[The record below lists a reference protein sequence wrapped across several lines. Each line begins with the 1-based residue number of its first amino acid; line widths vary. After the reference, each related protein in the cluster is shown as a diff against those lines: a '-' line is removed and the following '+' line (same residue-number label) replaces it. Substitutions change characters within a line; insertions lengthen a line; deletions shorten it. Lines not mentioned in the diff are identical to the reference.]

1 MKKGKKAAFVACSNG
16 LDIKN
21 QEKIN
26 ALVQIL
32 NNMGIEVLFSDYIY
46 DRGFGFGG
54 TGKERADA
62 LMNFYK
68 NEQITD
74 IFDISGGDIGNEIL
88 PYLDYNVIAR
98 FDKTFWGYSD
108 LTTVINAIYAKTG
121 KSSVLYQVRN
131 LVGEDGTCQIQNFK
145 NTILDGKNDLYEI
158 PYSFIQGNKME
169 GVLVGGNIRCL
180 LKLAGTPY
188 FPDMKE
194 KILLLEARS
203 GKLVQMVAYLS
214 QLKQLGVFEQVNGI
228 LLGTFT
234 ELERNRQMPHVKD
247 IIHNFAGPDLPIAYT
262 SKIGHGVD
270 SKGIRIGK
278 GVRFQE

>member
-16 LDIKN
+16 LDIRN

-32 NNMGIEVLFSDYIY
+32 ENMGIEVLFSDHIY

-54 TGKERADA
+54 TGKERANA

-68 NEQITD
+68 EEEITD

-88 PYLDYNVIAR
+88 PYLDYDVIAQS
-98 FDKTFWGYSD
+98 DKTFWGYSD

-131 LVGEDGTCQIQNFK
+131 LVGEDGTHQIQNFK
-145 NTILDGKNDLYEI
+145 NTTLEGKNDLYEI
-158 PYSFIQGNKME
+158 PYSFVQGNQME

-188 FPDMKE
+188 FPDMRE
-194 KILLLEARS
+194 KILFLEARS
-203 GKLVQMVAYLS
+203 GKLLQMTAYLS
-214 QLKQLGVFEQVNGI
+214 QLKQLGVFEQVNGV

-247 IIHNFAGPDLPIAYT
+247 IIHDFAGPDLPIAYT
-262 SKIGHGVD
+262 NKIGHGAD

-278 GVRFQE
+278 SIELK